1 MIEGHSR
8 YLCTSWSL
16 ATIPTCTSTCSPLA
30 FKNCLETSAWQFQFS
45 CWRCNRGCAGLNT
58 GETATTLPLCRGL
71 GRSYA
76 GLGKKNWSFK
86 AKSICMLVNSFDTAV
101 YPHASRSCQGDS
113 ALLTTCSNAAGLFL
127 WEAAA
132 VSCCRVLWP
141 NAGSGCTASDG
152 AGLSGYLWPWFR
164 NAVKHTSS

>member
-30 FKNCLETSAWQFQFS
+30 FKNFLETSAWQFQFS
-45 CWRCNRGCAGLNT
+45 CWRCSRDCAGLHT
-58 GETATTLPLCRGL
+58 GETATTLPLCQGL
-71 GRSYA
+71 GRSHA
-76 GLGKKNWSFK
+76 GIGKKKKKKRSFK
-86 AKSICMLVNSFDTAV
+86 AKSICMLVNSFDAAV
-101 YPHASRSCQGDS
+101 YPHASRSCQGNF

-132 VSCCRVLWP
+132 VSCCRVL
-141 NAGSGCTASDG
+141 
-152 AGLSGYLWPWFR
+152 
-164 NAVKHTSS
+164 